1 MTELEN
7 IRSDINSIDKQMAE
21 LFEKRMNLVKKVAQ
35 YKIST
40 NIPIFDAQREQNV
53 IEKNSAYISDE
64 NIKEYYNSFI
74 LSVME
79 ISKEYQKMIIEDNKS
94 KGEKIWS
101 YPLI

>member
-1 MTELEN
+1 MTELDN

-21 LFEKRMNLVKKVAQ
+21 LFEKRMSFVRKVAQ
-35 YKIST
+35 YKISN
-40 NIPIFDAQREQNV
+40 NIPVLDAQREQNV

-94 KGEKIWS
+94 KDEKI
-101 YPLI
+101 